1 MQYFTFQPHL
11 KMNKKYLRQKAK
23 AEREKLSQEE
33 IEDKSLAIAN
43 QLLRMDIWDKLYYHL
58 FLTIEEQ
65 KEINTEYILQIL
77 AGKDKETV
85 LSKSDFSTVEMTHYL
100 LTDSTKIKKNGYNIP
115 EPMDGIEVPV
125 AKINVVFVPLLA
137 YDKQGNRVGYGKGF
151 YDDFLN
157 KCSPETIK
165 IGLSFFPPEEK
176 FEDVSANDVKL
187 DFCVT
192 PDEIIEF

>member
-1 MQYFTFQPHL
+1 MD
-11 KMNKKYLRQKAK
+11 KKSLRQKTK
-23 AEREKLSQEE
+23 AERQKLTQEE

-43 QLLRMDIWDKLYYHL
+43 QLLRMDAVSSSRLVWDKLYYHL

-77 AGKDKETV
+77 AGKDKEIV
-85 LSKSDFSTVEMTHYL
+85 ISKCEFATLGMTHFL
-100 LTDSTKIKKNGYNIP
+100 LTENTKIKKNSYNVP
-115 EPMDGIEVPV
+115 EPVDGLEVPD
-125 AKINVVFVPLLA
+125 AKIDVVFVPLLA

-151 YDDFLN
+151 YDNFLS
-157 KCSPETIK
+157 KCKPETIK

-176 FEDVSANDVKL
+176 IDDVSESDVKL

-192 PDEIIEF
+192 PEGIIYF

>member
-1 MQYFTFQPHL
+1 MD
-11 KMNKKYLRQKAK
+11 KKEARKKSKEA
-23 AEREKLSQEE
+23 RKLISQEE

-43 QLLRMDIWDKLYYHL
+43 QLLRMDTVPSGRLVWDKLYYHL

-77 AGKDKETV
+77 AGKDKEIV
-85 LSKSDFSTVEMTHYL
+85 ISKCEFATLGMTHFL
-100 LTDSTKIKKNGYNIP
+100 LTDNTKIKKNSYNVP
-115 EPMDGIEVPV
+115 EPVDGLEVPD
-125 AKINVVFVPLLA
+125 AKIDVVFVPLLA

-151 YDDFLN
+151 YDNFLS
-157 KCSPETIK
+157 KCKPETIK

-176 FEDVSANDVKL
+176 IEDVSESDVKL

-192 PDEIIEF
+192 PEEIIKF